1 MVAGENEIRKLY
13 KMTSL
18 FVRSLHTITR
28 LLPVYNLAKHQKIP
42 LKLEITSNE
51 IHDGKLEESILST
64 SPESSMIS
72 VVESVNKTELSV
84 LQTSHGDLG
93 VQVHFR
99 KLQNMKFHVISRS
112 PAIRVPQQ
120 VIKSKDIQIRSS
132 PMQRDSSGDWI
143 EMTAAGT
150 SAGTRNASL
159 KQKYTQ
165 SQPQPGNIK
174 ILTTAHKPSSSL
186 KRSTDL
192 SEFIKIFEKVPVI
205 EFTGPGGPTNYN
217 YVQQIEMG
225 RANKIHVDR
234 WLEELEIEHEKQM
247 TASNQFDLISNME

>member
-1 MVAGENEIRKLY
+1 
-13 KMTSL
+13 
-18 FVRSLHTITR
+18 
-28 LLPVYNLAKHQKIP
+28 
-42 LKLEITSNE
+42 
-51 IHDGKLEESILST
+51 
-64 SPESSMIS
+64 MIS

-112 PAIRVPQQ
+112 LAIRVPQQ

-143 EMTAAGT
+143 DDCSWHVGRDKKCQFKA
-150 SAGTRNASL
+150 
-159 KQKYTQ
+159 KYTQ

-192 SEFIKIFEKVPVI
+192 SEFIKIFEKVP
-205 EFTGPGGPTNYN
+205 
-217 YVQQIEMG
+217 
-225 RANKIHVDR
+225 
-234 WLEELEIEHEKQM
+234 
-247 TASNQFDLISNME
+247 